1 MINFP
6 ILGIDFG
13 AERIVASVFDPIT
26 NENVQIVTDSSN
38 NRMFA
43 SCVAFTENERLLM
56 NAAIF
61 QATANPENTIFGRDM
76 KNKLQSNRQFQISYK
91 NKPLCLYVEHVIGML
106 IRKVKESAETLVN
119 QEIKHCIIAIPVKYS
134 NNEKLSMKMAC
145 EFANLEVLEMIYSPI
160 AAATTYLKENSR
172 NKDEILMIIDMGATS
187 INVASVKIKLN
198 GTIEILNLNGDLN
211 LGGDDFTLRL
221 IEHFTREFEQN
232 TGVKCNQ
239 SQMIRLR
246 TGSAKIK
253 KILSTQKNAKTTID
267 IFHNLES
274 FNMNINVEKFE
285 ELCSDLFKRCH
296 EIIERIFRNDCGK
309 IEKVIVVGG
318 GCRIPKFL
326 QIVQEITEKPPLRV
340 LNQDEAVAKGA
351 AYYATLHEINKIH
364 PIYSLQSNDQK
375 RKQEILALEDNLQ
388 YDEQERNKILQ
399 ITNDLEAKCYSY
411 RRSTENDFVKLKCTE
426 IISWINKNKDIATYH
441 DYEEKIEELE
451 AIVSPDK
458 ENSCDKF
465 QNFNLNEI
473 YKSLKRKG
481 FHDNDG
487 VKICEEPFPSENQEN
502 ISCGNQIKTI
512 ENNIIQSFEKNSTK
526 DTNYICETD
535 SLESIQSSD
544 CYKKYFDDA
553 KILFKKKQYEKS
565 IDRFNELET
574 MDISGNL
581 MQNVLYY
588 RGMAYFHLKKYE
600 FSQKNFAK
608 MLNIVEESRTQEI
621 LLWIQI
627 SKAKQCFDENSYEVA
642 LNYIENFQTI
652 VKTFNETLQIE
663 FFALLADIHF
673 NLGNYKMVKQYCDT
687 VLKLSPRHLE
697 TKLLIIKVK
706 QKERKNVESGKHN
719 FWTRSITLIFTYFF
733 LLTFQIT
740 DIKRL
745 LSGSMLDNSLVINK
759 KDEKKFVVQYKK
771 KELTIDLT
779 NIISILLKKAKEIA
793 EQFTKKEIKSC
804 VIVISDNYPR
814 QIIEMACELAKLN
827 LKATIN
833 DSLAATLTYAKE
845 CLTERKPVK
854 QNLLVVDLGAVSMKL
869 EIIRINNTKSAGKI
883 KSRSLI
889 TLVDFG
895 GEDFILKLRDH
906 FKPKSEL
913 TNTQLLELRNG
924 CEKILKILSTQ
935 STAVH
940 SIEVFDNEKSL
951 ELQMTRYEFE
961 NNICRDLFDKFR
973 SKIQQIMKISKK
985 FEISHVIVVGGGVRM
1000 PKIQEILKE
1009 VTKLEPLQVLNQNE
1023 ANAKG
1028 AVYWTLPQ
1036 FRNENI
1042 KVDTGSVFRRKA
1054 KKQLLTMRQVENEFK
1069 RDEEER
1075 QEVVELL
1082 NELEKRCYDYERC
1095 ATKRGTKEI
1104 CKEALEWLNMNN
1116 QTCTVDE
1123 VKERM
1128 KKLHQDLAGIGEDVG
1143 IFTLAPKTESVRL
1156 PEKQTVSNN
1165 FLF

>member
-6 ILGIDFG
+6 VLGIDFG
-13 AERIVASVFDPIT
+13 AERVVASVFYPIK

-38 NRMFA
+38 NRTFA

-76 KNKLQSNRQFQISYK
+76 KNKLQSNRQFELSYK

-198 GTIEILNLNGDLN
+198 GTIEILKLDGDLN

-221 IEHFTREFEQN
+221 IEHFTKEFEQN

-246 TGSAKIK
+246 TGSEKIK
-253 KILSTQKNAKTTID
+253 KILSTQRNAITTID

-285 ELCSDLFKRCH
+285 ELCSDLFERCY

-351 AYYATLHEINKIH
+351 AYYASMHEINKIH

-375 RKQEILALEDNLQ
+375 RKQEILALENSLQ

-411 RRSTENDFVKLKCTE
+411 RRSTENDIVKMKCTE

-441 DYEEKIEELE
+441 DYEQKNEELE
-451 AIVSPDK
+451 AIVNAHQ

-465 QNFNLNEI
+465 QSINLNEI

-487 VKICEEPFPSENQEN
+487 VKICEELCPNRLSENQEN
-502 ISCGNQIKTI
+502 ISYGNQIRTI
-512 ENNIIQSFEKNSTK
+512 ENNIFQSFGVNSTK
-526 DTNYICETD
+526 DTNHLRETD
-535 SLESIQSSD
+535 SSESIQSSD

-553 KILFKKKQYEKS
+553 KILFKQKQYEKS

-574 MDISGNL
+574 MGISGNL

-588 RGMAYFHLKKYE
+588 RGMAYFYLKKYE
-600 FSQKNFAK
+600 FSQQNFAK
-608 MLNIVEESRTQEI
+608 TLNIVEESRTQEI

-627 SKAKQCFDENSYEVA
+627 SKAKQCFYENSYEVA
-642 LNYIENFQTI
+642 LDYIENFQAI
-652 VKTFNETLQIE
+652 VKTFN
-663 FFALLADIHF
+663 
-673 NLGNYKMVKQYCDT
+673 
-687 VLKLSPRHLE
+687 
-697 TKLLIIKVK
+697 
-706 QKERKNVESGKHN
+706 
-719 FWTRSITLIFTYFF
+719 
-733 LLTFQIT
+733 
-740 DIKRL
+740 IKRL
-745 LSGSMLDNSLVINK
+745 LSGSMLNNSLVKNK
-759 KDEKKFVVQYKK
+759 SDEKKFVVQYKK

-845 CLTERKPVK
+845 CLTEREPVK

-935 STAVH
+935 STAIH

-961 NNICRDLFDKFR
+961 NNICRDLFDKFQ
-973 SKIQQIMKISKK
+973 SEIQKIIKISKK

-1036 FRNENI
+1036 FKNENI
-1042 KVDTGSVFRRKA
+1042 KVDTGSVFRRTA

-1075 QEVVELL
+1075 KEVVELL

-1104 CKEALEWLNMNN
+1104 CKEAVEWLNMNN

-1128 KKLHQDLAGIGEDVG
+1128 KKLHQDLAAIGEDVG